1 MKLLKIIDDVFCN
14 ICKINFVVWNKYFLL
29 FFLLGGFDYEYVLC
43 GLILKLKNNYYG
55 VRLYSYDVK
64 YGLGSG

>member
-1 MKLLKIIDDVFCN
+1 M
-14 ICKINFVVWNKYFLL
+14 INFVVWNKYFLI